1 MPCAGGGVV
10 GEHTVMFAGIGERI
24 ELTHRFIDR
33 VIFAAGALKAA
44 KWVANQP
51 AGLYSMQGAPR
62 SASLTGKGCHDCLYR
77 GRPGRMPTE
86 PRDHPGRR
94 DRLRGPHSADHFE
107 KLPALGKEIK
117 LYTQAV
123 YREDAQ
129 TLYGFSDRESRDF
142 FRMIVDKVSGI
153 GPKIALNLLGSLS
166 LPTLKTSI
174 ASGDVGMLSKAQ
186 GLVGKKNRRKNR
198 SRAQGQSLAQRKQR
212 LKPLLPL
219 PLGRRKTPPENSTIS
234 VPIRMLSPP
243 FLPSASN

>member
-1 MPCAGGGVV
+1 MIAFIEGDLVECQLNLAIIQV
-10 GEHTVMFAGIGERI
+10 GGIGYEVHI
-24 ELTHRFIDR
+24 PLTT
-33 VIFAAGALKAA
+33 
-44 KWVANQP
+44 
-51 AGLYSMQGAPR
+51 S
-62 SASLTGKGCHDCLYR
+62 
-77 GRPGRMPTE
+77 
-86 PRDHPGRR
+86 
-94 DRLRGPHSADHFE
+94 E

-186 GLVGKKNRRKNR
+186 GLGKKTAERIVVELKDKVLPKGTTIEAAPASFPGATEDASGELNDLGPYQDALSALLTLGYKATEADQAVRK
-198 SRAQGQSLAQRKQR
+198 AADALGQGATTEELIRKA
-212 LKPLLPL
+212 
-219 PLGRRKTPPENSTIS
+219 LGR
-234 VPIRMLSPP
+234 
-243 FLPSASN
+243 